1 MSRSPNVALYGIVT
15 AILLL
20 NIGTHGL
27 ESTRSRALTDG
38 QNYYVSPKGSN
49 RNDGSLK
56 HPWMTIEHAASW
68 LLPGDTVHVL
78 AGVYRGRIV
87 TAASGVADARITYI
101 SEQKWKAQIIGDV
114 IDHSSWD

>member
-1 MSRSPNVALYGIVT
+1 MSRTLNAVLYGIST

-20 NIGTHGL
+20 SIGTHGL
-27 ESTRSRALTDG
+27 ESADNRARG
-38 QNYYVSPKGSN
+38 QNYYVSPKGSD

-56 HPWMTIEHAASW
+56 HPWMTVERAASR

-78 AGVYRGRIV
+78 PGVYQGRIV

-101 SEQKWKAQIIGDV
+101 SDQKWEAQIIGDV
-114 IDHSSWD
+114 IDH